1 MDLHEFDDSLVCRM
15 SSRRAKGY
23 TEKLFSNTKNQK
35 LNQKESKTKKPNKPK
50 PAGLL
55 SQPGLYNDS
64 PRNLRKTEVGRGE
77 ESDLQR
83 SFSRTSC

>member
-35 LNQKESKTKKPNKPK
+35 LNQKESKTKKTKQTQ
-50 PAGLL
+50 A
-55 SQPGLYNDS
+55 S
-64 PRNLRKTEVGRGE
+64 RIV
-77 ESDLQR
+77 ESAWAI
-83 SFSRTSC
+83 